1 MRKYRM
7 SKPKGNKGVFAIS
20 LVENPAM
27 ESEWVALKEQ
37 PIKLKVVNEKEQM
50 LLGVALIPDK
60 PIYRNDENGE
70 YLIEF
75 SSDVIKET
83 AHKFL
88 ATGQQNNATIEHE
101 IKLGKEVVN
110 VVESWIIEDD
120 VKDKTRLYGINEPV
134 GSWVVKMKVNDPD
147 IYKLASEG
155 ILKGISIEG
164 LFDKELVNLKTANMS
179 KSIAEEIKEGFSEV
193 LKMFKTEKPVEVKL
207 GSVTLVDGETVVEYE
222 GEELVAGINATVNG
236 NPAPVGS
243 HVTEG
248 GMVIV
253 IEEAGVIARV
263 EEAEAEGEVEAEKDQ
278 VKKAIVEAVMNLGK
292 QLKKDFDLKLSE
304 QKKVYETK
312 ITELQSKVTKL
323 SQVENKSV
331 KVQTQQPAS
340 NVPLDS
346 TGRLL
351 QTLRSL

>member
-1 MRKYRM
+1 MRKYKM
-7 SKPKGNKGVFAIS
+7 TKPKGNKGVFAIS
-20 LVENPAM
+20 LVQNPAM

-37 PIKLKVVNEKEQM
+37 PLLLKGINDKEQM

-75 SSDVIKET
+75 SKDVIKET
-83 AHKFL
+83 AHKFIT
-88 ATGQQNNATIEHE
+88 TGQQNNATLDHE
-101 IKLGKEVVN
+101 ITLGKEVVN
-110 VVESWIIEDD
+110 VVESWLIEDD
-120 VKDKTRLYGINEPV
+120 EKDKTRLYGINEPV
-134 GSWVVKMKVNDPD
+134 GSWVIKMKVNDPEL
-147 IYKLASEG
+147 YQLASKG

-164 LFDKELVNLKTANMS
+164 LFDKELVNLKKENMS
-179 KSIAEEIKEGFSEV
+179 KSIAEEIKEGFSEAFK
-193 LKMFKTEKPVEVKL
+193 LFKTEKPVKVKL

-236 NPAPVGS
+236 EPAPVGT
-243 HVTEG
+243 HTTEN

-263 EEAEAEGEVEAEKDQ
+263 EEAEAEAEVEAEKDQ

-292 QLKKDFDLKLSE
+292 ELKNDFDTKLSE
-304 QKKVYETK
+304 QKKVYESK
-312 ITELQSKVTKL
+312 ITELESQVTKL
-323 SQVENKSV
+323 SKTENKSV
-331 KVQTQQPAS
+331 KTQTQQPVS